1 MKKKLFVSLTALAG
15 LFILLLF
22 TNLVRIPFYV
32 SKAETKATLLAAADS
47 LERFY
52 ILPEVGK
59 KMANALR
66 EGLSNEKFTT
76 HDPEELG
83 KQVNSLLQN
92 ICNDK
97 HFQFFFMSKL
107 ANDLRQPGRKRF
119 NSFFHRLDSL
129 NDFFIMPVKKI
140 KGSIGY
146 LRLDQLIDP
155 KLSGERLEKSFD
167 SLKGSKA
174 IIIDLRNN
182 GGGEPEMVQ
191 RVISHFYKA
200 DTLVH
205 INDIYSRR
213 TNSISEYWTLPEMKG
228 VRMPEVPLFILTS
241 KNTASAAEELAYDLQ
256 KLHRATVIGEIT
268 SGGAHPGDLTP
279 VGERFVMFLSDRNAI
294 NPYSKSNWEGKGVI
308 PDIKTDADKAL
319 ETAVQLAN

>member
-1 MKKKLFVSLTALAG
+1 MKKKLLVSLTALAG

-47 LERFY
+47 LERCY

-66 EGLSNEKFTT
+66 EGLSNEKFTS

-83 KQVNSLLQN
+83 KQVNSLLQS

-119 NSFFHRLDSL
+119 NSFFYRLDSL
-129 NDFFIMPVKKI
+129 NDFFIMPVKMI

-167 SLKGSKA
+167 SLKG
-174 IIIDLRNN
+174 
-182 GGGEPEMVQ
+182 
-191 RVISHFYKA
+191 
-200 DTLVH
+200 
-205 INDIYSRR
+205 
-213 TNSISEYWTLPEMKG
+213 
-228 VRMPEVPLFILTS
+228 
-241 KNTASAAEELAYDLQ
+241 
-256 KLHRATVIGEIT
+256 
-268 SGGAHPGDLTP
+268 
-279 VGERFVMFLSDRNAI
+279 
-294 NPYSKSNWEGKGVI
+294 
-308 PDIKTDADKAL
+308 
-319 ETAVQLAN
+319 